1 MKILNF
7 PFIHLVQIHFYN
19 NGIVKNIES
28 EKANKI
34 LSCGRVDRQGSAKP
48 LTMVRSHL

>member
-7 PFIHLVQIHFYN
+7 PFSHSAQIKFYN
-19 NGIVKNIES
+19 YDVEKYQF

-48 LTMVRSHL
+48 LTMVRTHL